1 MNSDAIRKRTAE
13 IMSDSVEIP
22 YEPGY
27 RLHHGERSERL
38 SMQIAD
44 AEKLVVDRE
53 IVALGALMHDL
64 GKSSCLPGESHAV
77 RGAKMVREI
86 FADLMTPDELVQVAE
101 IVEHHY
107 ERPNGKWYD
116 GKEKPSWNH
125 EILIIQDAD
134 VLDHFGIPG
143 IWLSLHWAVHKKLS
157 PARAQQEWFDSEH
170 RETWRQEARRSLNFD
185 TSRRMLE
192 RRLAEMDDFFQRLA

>member
-38 SMQIAD
+38 CMQIAD
-44 AEKLVVDRE
+44 AEKLAVDRE
-53 IVALGALMHDL
+53 SLAIGALVHDL
-64 GKSSCLPGESHAV
+64 GKSSGDTGESHAV
-77 RGAKMVREI
+77 RGARMVKEM

-101 IVEHHY
+101 IVKHHF
-107 ERPNGKWYD
+107 ERPNGKWYEN
-116 GKEKPSWNH
+116 KEKPSWNN
-125 EILIIQDAD
+125 EILILQDAD

-170 RETWRQEARRSLNFD
+170 MVAWRQEARRSLNFE
-185 TSRRMLE
+185 TSRHLLDLRI
-192 RRLAEMDDFFQRLA
+192 AEMDDFFSRLS